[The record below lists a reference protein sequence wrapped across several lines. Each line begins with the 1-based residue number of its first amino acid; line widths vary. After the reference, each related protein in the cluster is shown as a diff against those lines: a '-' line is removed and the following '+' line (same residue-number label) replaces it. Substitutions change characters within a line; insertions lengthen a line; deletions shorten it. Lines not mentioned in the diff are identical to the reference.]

1 MAIIEK
7 ECQRQ
12 NKKFNLDTM
21 EMIVNYINS
30 YVESRTEKEEWITR
44 YFNGITHKLP
54 SYIEAMKNKAL
65 SKI

>member
-1 MAIIEK
+1 MAIVEK
-7 ECQRQ
+7 ECNAK

-30 YVESRTEKEEWITR
+30 YVESRTEKEEWINR

-54 SYIEAMKNKAL
+54 SYIEAMKKKAL
-65 SKI
+65 SEI